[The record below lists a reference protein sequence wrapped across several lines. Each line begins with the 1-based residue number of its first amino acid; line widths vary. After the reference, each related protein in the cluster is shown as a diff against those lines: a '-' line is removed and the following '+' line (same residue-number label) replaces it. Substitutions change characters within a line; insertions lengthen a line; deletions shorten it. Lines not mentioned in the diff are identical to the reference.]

1 MELTLRREIILDKT
15 ACRVVGVAV
24 FVILTAL
31 GAFVR
36 IPLPFTPVPL
46 TLQTLFVLLGA
57 VSLGRN
63 LGMITQVLYLVLGLA
78 GMPIFSQP
86 VSGLSFL
93 AGPTAGYLFGFV
105 LASLF
110 AGQLIQYARH
120 RAFLVLAVVVAADLI
135 ILVCGTLWL
144 KVLFGYPLNR
154 VLMMGFLPFI
164 PGDLLKALA
173 ATLVF
178 LRLESRLREIFRI

>member
-1 MELTLRREIILDKT
+1 MELTLRREVILDKT
-15 ACRVVGVAV
+15 ACRVFGVAV

-63 LGMITQVLYLVLGLA
+63 LGVITQALYLVLGLA

-86 VSGLSFL
+86 SSGLSFL

-110 AGQLIQYARH
+110 AGQLIQYTRH
-120 RAFLVLAVVVAADLI
+120 RFSLVLAVVVCADII
-135 ILVCGTLWL
+135 ILICGTLWL
-144 KVLFGYPLNR
+144 RFLFGYPSVKL
-154 VLMMGFLPFI
+154 LMMGFLPFI
-164 PGDLLKALA
+164 PGDLLKALFV
-173 ATLVF
+173 TF
-178 LRLESRLREIFRI
+178 ISLRLESRLREIF